1 MKDSVQL
8 VEAYIRSLHEIHQT
22 GAGVKEESYYGSL
35 ENLFNGIGKSLKPK
49 VRCIIQLMN
58 RGAGHPDGGL
68 FTKEQ
73 WDHGNQGDPLLGQT
87 PSRGVIEVKPTS
99 DDTWVTA
106 DSKQVSKYWN
116 KYQLVLG
123 KTLKI
128 ALIF

>member
-1 MKDSVQL
+1 MKDGVQL

-35 ENLFNGIGKSLKPK
+35 ENLFNGIGKSLKPQ

-73 WDHGNQGDPLLGQT
+73 WDQGNNEAPLLGQT
-87 PSRGVIEVKPTS
+87 PILIIQPQKSHHPS
-99 DDTWVTA
+99 C
-106 DSKQVSKYWN
+106 
-116 KYQLVLG
+116 LG
-123 KTLKI
+123 HM
-128 ALIF
+128 